1 MRTQRS
7 VDGMSNSST
16 PCTAFVAL
24 MTIAKHVEFL
34 RLKCSILVLI
44 LLILLLLLLL
54 LKNYLM
60 PISFTPAT
68 NGPLWLF
75 KSTQRRGTNGRIAT
89 SATHLLKYSVL

>member
-44 LLILLLLLLL
+44 LLILLLLPC
-54 LKNYLM
+54 Y
-60 PISFTPAT
+60 
-68 NGPLWLF
+68 
-75 KSTQRRGTNGRIAT
+75 
-89 SATHLLKYSVL
+89 Y